1 MRRKLNFVISCFAGA
16 EKQLELLTG
25 AENPARLFI
34 KKIKKYK
41 KKEKNKKVRKFH
53 FVDVKRQIICFI

>member
-25 AENPARLFI
+25 AENPARLFM

-41 KKEKNKKVRKFH
+41 KNKKI
-53 FVDVKRQIICFI
+53 KR

>member
-34 KKIKKYK
+34 KKNQKIQKKRK
-41 KKEKNKKVRKFH
+41 K
-53 FVDVKRQIICFI
+53 